1 MEIRIIKNDIG
12 AEVCDVDLRKNIEPA
27 KQAKFQT
34 ALTARADSVIR
45 NQQ

>member
-12 AEVCDVDLRKNIEPA
+12 AEVCDVDLGKNIELA
-27 KQAKFQT
+27 KQAKSQT
-34 ALTARADSVIR
+34 AVAARAALVIR